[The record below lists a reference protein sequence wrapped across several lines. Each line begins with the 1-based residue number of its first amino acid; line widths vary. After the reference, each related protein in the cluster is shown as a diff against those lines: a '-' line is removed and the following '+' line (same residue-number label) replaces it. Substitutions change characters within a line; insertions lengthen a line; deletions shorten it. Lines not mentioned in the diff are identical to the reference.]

1 MLVLDSEKFKPRS
14 VSRVVRAALAT
25 VCPITLR
32 QTVETISVPRNYT
45 FQPAD
50 NRRTA
55 QWIESQFRNAG
66 YHVERQGEFDNLL
79 ALPTA
84 KTKPSILVGAHYDSV
99 AGTFGADDNASAVA
113 AVLECARALTKAA
126 TQAPV
131 GFVVFNREEDD
142 LLGSRDFVENFAPLA
157 DWPLRAVHIL
167 EMVGYCDARP
177 GSQSLPPGLPIK
189 IRDRGD
195 FLAILSNRD
204 STALVNPLL
213 QTARTYL
220 PDLPVTALKVFLGM
234 EKFLPNLERSDHAPF
249 WRARFPALMWT
260 DTSEFRNPNY
270 HLDSDRPETLD
281 YDFLAKVTQLLIAQV
296 MQA

>member
-1 MLVLDSEKFKPRS
+1 MLVLESEKFKPRS

-25 VCPITLR
+25 VCTITLR

-55 QWIESQFRNAG
+55 QWIESQLRDAG

-131 GFVVFNREEDD
+131 GFVIFNREEDG

-157 DWPLRAVHIL
+157 GWQLRAVHIL

-177 GSQSLPPGLPIK
+177 GSQKLPPGLPIK

-249 WRARFPALMWT
+249 WKARFPALMWT

-281 YDFLAKVTQLLIAQV
+281 YGFLAKVTQLLIAHV

>member
-1 MLVLDSEKFKPRS
+1 MLVLESEKFKPRS

-25 VCPITLR
+25 VCTITLR

-55 QWIESQFRNAG
+55 QWIESQLRDAG

-131 GFVVFNREEDD
+131 GFVIFNREEDG
-142 LLGSRDFVENFAPLA
+142 LLGSRDFVENFAPLTG
-157 DWPLRAVHIL
+157 WQLRAVHIL

-177 GSQSLPPGLPIK
+177 GSQKLPPGLPIK

-249 WRARFPALMWT
+249 WKARFPALMWT

-281 YDFLAKVTQLLIAQV
+281 YGFLAKVTQLLIAHV

>member
-126 TQAPV
+126 PRHPLDSSSSIAKKMTCSAAV
-131 GFVVFNREEDD
+131 IS
-142 LLGSRDFVENFAPLA
+142 SRTSRL
-157 DWPLRAVHIL
+157 WQIGPLRAVHIL

-281 YDFLAKVTQLLIAQV
+281 YDFLAKVTQLLIAHV